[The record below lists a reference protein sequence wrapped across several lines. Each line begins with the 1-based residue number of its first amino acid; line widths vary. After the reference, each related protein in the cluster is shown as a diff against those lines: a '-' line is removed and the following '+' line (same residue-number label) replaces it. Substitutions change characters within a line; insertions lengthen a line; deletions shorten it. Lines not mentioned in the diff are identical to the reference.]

1 MSAWRRLFRSERN
14 KEDMDAEIAAH
25 LALAAADKRERGAE
39 SEAARQ
45 QAEQEFG
52 NIALVK
58 DVTQA
63 NWGWPWIERLRQDLK
78 YALRQLRKSP
88 GFAITAILTLALG
101 IGANIAIFQLIYA
114 VMLRSL
120 PVPHPEE
127 LVQLKTRSGS
137 GGDPYGYLHY
147 SMYKGMSNQ
156 HALSG
161 LCGWYSGWVTTHVED
176 QPVELKSPNVTG
188 DCFATLGVNPLIGR
202 LIQPSDDTPD
212 PGAQG
217 YATVLSYAYWNSR
230 FHRDPNVIGKRLTVL
245 NGFSQPK
252 LLVIVGVLPSGFQ
265 GLSVGDEPDIYLPS
279 YFMGINS
286 RDEQGGGSATGMQML
301 GRLRPGQNIL
311 QAEAQLQPYFRSW
324 INEKKSVMVGGD
336 DAKGKLVLT
345 RNPVGFSD
353 LEGQYGKELKLLQIM
368 VAIILVAGCAYLS
381 TLLSARAVVRR
392 REFAIRSALGASRK
406 RLVGQSLIESG
417 LLVFTGAGIGLLVA
431 WGAAKFLIHFISTQR
446 KEVSLDVH
454 PGNAALLFAFGISLI
469 AMLLMGLLPAW
480 RASRTNVI
488 ADIKETK
495 SSLLNARRGKLG
507 SILLPVQIALSLLVI
522 IVSALSAASLMRML
536 LQHNGYRMSGTIFV
550 STDIPM
556 VMVDKDKK
564 DDGRVKSTLTM
575 YDTLLERLNHTPGIR
590 AASLNM
596 IHPLQGVMY
605 MMPISSRYR
614 QSEQVMTQDGPLVN
628 QIAPHYFEAMGT
640 QLLAGRDF
648 RRSDSASSQ
657 EVCILS
663 KSAAEYFFPGMS
675 AIGQSLSDGK
685 ENILV
690 VGLVEDTRFTG
701 LDTHASKLV
710 YFPFSQETE
719 TVSQM
724 EIVLRADDIEGAT
737 SLLRDRLHE
746 LAGAHIARVTPIQET
761 VKEATSSTRLL
772 TLLSISLAALA
783 LLLSAVGIF
792 GLLSYSVSQRTAEI
806 GVRMALGAS
815 RGNIFTVLLRQAA
828 LLVLPGLL
836 LGTVTAI
843 LTTRFMASML
853 YQTKPLDPLA
863 LGASMVALLLVGAIA
878 SYLPAR
884 RASQVEPMDALRAE

>member
-63 NWGWPWIERLRQDLK
+63 KWGWPWIERLRQDLK
-78 YALRQLRKSP
+78 YALRQLRRSP
-88 GFAITAILTLALG
+88 GFAITAVLTLALG

-137 GGDPYGYLHY
+137 GGDPERYLHY
-147 SMYKGMSNQ
+147 SMYKGMRNQ
-156 HALSG
+156 HVLSG
-161 LCGWYSGWVTTHVED
+161 LCGWYSGWVTTHVEE
-176 QPVELKSPNVTG
+176 QPVELKSPNITG
-188 DCFATLGVNPLIGR
+188 DCFAILGVNPLIGR
-202 LIQPSDDTPD
+202 LIQPSDDTAD

-230 FHRDPNVIGKRLTVL
+230 FHRDPNVIGKKLTVL
-245 NGFSQPK
+245 NGSSEPK
-252 LLVIVGVLPSGFQ
+252 LLVIVGVLPSGFH

-286 RDEQGGGSATGMQML
+286 RDEQGGGSATGMRML
-301 GRLRPGQNIL
+301 GRLRPGQKIL
-311 QAEAQLQPYFRSW
+311 QAEAQLEPYFRSW
-324 INEKKSVMVGGD
+324 INEKKSVMGGD

-345 RNPVGFSD
+345 RNSVGFSD

-406 RLVGQSLIESG
+406 RLVGQSLIESA
-417 LLVFTGAGIGLLVA
+417 LLVFTGAGIGLFVA

-454 PGNAALLFAFGISLI
+454 PGSAALLFAFGISLI

-507 SILLPVQIALSLLVI
+507 SILLPVQVALSLLVI

-564 DDGRVKSTLTM
+564 NDGKVKSTLAM
-575 YDTLLERLNHTPGIR
+575 YDTLLDRLNHTPGIR
-590 AASLNM
+590 SASLNM
-596 IHPLQGVMY
+596 IHPLDGMIY
-605 MMPISSRYR
+605 MMPISSKFR
-614 QSEQVMTQDGPLVN
+614 QSEQTMTQDGPLIN
-628 QIAPHYFEAMGT
+628 KIAPHYFEAMGT

-648 RRSDSASSQ
+648 QRSDNASSQ

-675 AIGQSLSDGK
+675 AIGQSLSEDK

-710 YFPFSQETE
+710 YFPFAQETGMI
-719 TVSQM
+719 SQM

-746 LAGAHIARVTPIQET
+746 MAGAHIARVTPIQET

-772 TLLSISLAALA
+772 SLLSISLAALA

-815 RGNIFTVLLRQAA
+815 RGHIFMVLLRQAA
-828 LLVLPGLL
+828 LLVLPGVV
-836 LGTVTAI
+836 LGTVAAV

-853 YQTKPLDPLA
+853 YQTKPLDPVA
-863 LGASMVALLLVGAIA
+863 LSASIVALLLVSAIA

-884 RASQVEPMDALRAE
+884 RASRVEPMDALRAE